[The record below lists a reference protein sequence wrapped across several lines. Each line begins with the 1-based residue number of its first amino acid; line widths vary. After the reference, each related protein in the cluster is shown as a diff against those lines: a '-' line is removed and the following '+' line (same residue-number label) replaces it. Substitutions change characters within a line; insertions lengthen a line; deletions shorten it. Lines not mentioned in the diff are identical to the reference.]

1 MAMVVVVETAT
12 ATVAI
17 DLRNE
22 GRWYFMETFPRTRMK
37 QSNVYSKYFA
47 ALLFLLTF
55 AATVAAAQ
63 EKATAPSGMISGGGF
78 GSGAA
83 GPIGAGDLI
92 EMSVFDTPELSGKL
106 RVSNTGDV
114 WLPLV
119 GSLHVAGLKADDVQ
133 SLIRQKFIDDGFLK
147 DPQVT
152 VFVAEYATQGVS
164 VLGEVKSPGI
174 YPAFGSHHLLDY
186 ISLAGGLT
194 PLAGTTITIS
204 RADHPDNPENVKV
217 SASAAPKP
225 LNNPEILPGDSIF
238 VERTGLI
245 YVIGEVVRPGGFP
258 MDHDQHLTILQAVAL
273 AQGTS
278 YTAAKSSAKIIRTT
292 PQGRQ
297 EIPVNLKNILAAKA
311 PDESLQDNDILFVPS
326 SAAKATL
333 KNMESLLPVAASAT
347 IYRVP

>member
-1 MAMVVVVETAT
+1 
-12 ATVAI
+12 
-17 DLRNE
+17 
-22 GRWYFMETFPRTRMK
+22 MK
-37 QSNVYSKYFA
+37 QSNVYSKYRTAVLLLLMLA
-47 ALLFLLTF
+47 AI
-55 AATVAAAQ
+55 AAAAQ
-63 EKATAPSGMISGGGF
+63 EKAAAPGGVGSGGFGGGTGF

-106 RVSNTGDV
+106 RVSNTGDIS
-114 WLPLV
+114 LPLV
-119 GSLHVAGLKADDVQ
+119 GSLHVAGLKADEVQ
-133 SLIRQKFIDDGFLK
+133 SLIRQKFVDGGFLK

-152 VFVAEYATQGVS
+152 VFVVEYATQGVS
-164 VLGEVKSPGI
+164 VLGEVKTPGV

-186 ISLAGGLT
+186 ISVAGGLT
-194 PLAGTTITIS
+194 PLAGTNITIS
-204 RADHPDNPENVKV
+204 RAAHPDAPENVKI
-217 SASAAPKP
+217 SATSAPKP

-278 YTAAKSSAKIIRTT
+278 YTAAKGSAKIIRTT
-292 PQGRQ
+292 LQGRQ

-311 PDESLQDNDILFVPS
+311 ADQPLQDNDILFIPS
-326 SAAKATL
+326 SAARATL
-333 KNMESLLPVAASAT
+333 KNMETLLPVAASAT